1 MALSKSNYLV
11 YQETLQFLEFF
22 KNMIFALEVGDK
34 RHWKPWQAAI
44 ILATNS
50 LLRLQDLF
58 LNVKGYSFLLTSRF
72 TQDCVENLFSQ
83 IRIRQ
88 KKPTALQFKG
98 FLKSVTVSQ
107 YLTEVP
113 GSSYD
118 ADERDWLIDF
128 TTNVKQLKENKSVQ
142 MQKSKPVI
150 NELTKL
156 GKQAALGRMNAS
168 EKNVVYHL
176 AGMIVHKV
184 AKHGAVCHQCIE
196 KCLATEPY
204 ISDYS
209 KLTITK
215 DFTGQAL
222 VYVNEETFI
231 YFLKLE
237 IVFRSELENLNN
249 ENVFDTI
256 ESQLIHIPAAHLIPC
271 HDLKRKLLRRFL
283 FFRLKIHQPK
293 KVHKNKFDSRSM
305 AV

>member
-1 MALSKSNYLV
+1 MALSKVNFQV
-11 YQETLQFLEFF
+11 YQETLQFLESF
-22 KNMIFALEVGDK
+22 KKFIFSLGVGHK

-50 LLRLQDLF
+50 LIRLQDMF
-58 LNVKGYSFLLTSRF
+58 LNQKGYTFLLTSRF

-107 YLTEVP
+107 YLTEVQ

-118 ADERDWLIDF
+118 QDEREWLIDF
-128 TTNVKQLKENKSVQ
+128 ATNVKQLKQNKANEKQTQV
-142 MQKSKPVI
+142 PVI
-150 NELTKL
+150 NELTRL
-156 GKQAALGRMNAS
+156 GNQAALDRMNSS
-168 EKNVVYHL
+168 EKNVVYHI

-222 VYVNEETFI
+222 VYVNEETFLF
-231 YFLKLE
+231 FLKSE
-237 IVFRSELENLNN
+237 IVFRSELENTKN
-249 ENVFDTI
+249 ENVFDVI
-256 ESQLIHIPAAHLIPC
+256 ESQLLQIPAAHLIPC
-271 HDLKRKLLRRFL
+271 HDLKRKLIRRFL
-283 FFRLKIHQPK
+283 YFRLKIHEPK